1 MIYKCIRRVKE
12 YVEHDKFT
20 SKKDNMR
27 KKSKS
32 SSKLLLFLSS
42 VLFSIAFLG
51 ILLPT
56 AYAQD
61 MGAVAVDMANEMRD
75 LPVTST
81 VRIMVLLTGITFY
94 LDCC

>member
-1 MIYKCIRRVKE
+1 M
-12 YVEHDKFT
+12 
-20 SKKDNMR
+20 
-27 KKSKS
+27 
-32 SSKLLLFLSS
+32 
-42 VLFSIAFLG
+42 
-51 ILLPT
+51 

-94 LDCC
+94 QGCY